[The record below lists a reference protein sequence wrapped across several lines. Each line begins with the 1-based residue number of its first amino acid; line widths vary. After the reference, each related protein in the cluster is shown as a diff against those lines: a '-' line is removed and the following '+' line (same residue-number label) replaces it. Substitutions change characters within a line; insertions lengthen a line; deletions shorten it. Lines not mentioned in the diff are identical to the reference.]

1 MDNVSRLLSRSLAQM
16 ATSIF
21 STSCLHYRNSLKTLE
36 PAALNTCFCNLSFN
50 LTFKKR
56 FSSPKH
62 RFLSNNFNLV
72 GRGSTVSCRNTPT
85 IPVNTRDYEF
95 TDSATE
101 VELRLKLGSRDT
113 QISKDIFVDAN
124 ESSLMIKMHCSGSLV
139 TLIETNHLYEKIR
152 PAETI
157 WYVDEDELVVN
168 LKKHDPD
175 LKWPDIVESWESL
188 SVGLGQLL
196 KGTSIYIVGES
207 TEINQKI
214 ARELAVG
221 LGYTPLSTSDL
232 LEAFSKQTIDSW
244 VIAEG
249 VDSVAEA
256 EATVF
261 ESLSSHVRAVVATLG
276 GTHGAAGRA
285 DKWQHLH
292 AGFTVWLSQSESTD
306 EDSAKE
312 EARKN
317 IKEGSQAYSNADV
330 VVKLGGWD
338 PDYSKTVAQASFS
351 ALKLLIL
358 SDKKLPGKKSLYI
371 RLGCRGDWPNIKPP
385 VGGGLLEDDTFGMWP
400 WDICPLLYDCHA
412 LLNQFGSRLIVD
424 VNTNAVY
431 DSHKLYRIAACKAK
445 LGNL

>member
-1 MDNVSRLLSRSLAQM
+1 M
-16 ATSIF
+16 ASSSIF
-21 STSCLHYRNSLKTLE
+21 STPCLHYRNSLKSLDSE
-36 PAALNTCFCNLSFN
+36 LLNTSFCNLRPS
-50 LTFKKR
+50 LTFKKK

-62 RFLSNNFNLV
+62 RFLSNDVSLV
-72 GRGSTVSCRNTPT
+72 GRISPVSCRSTST

-95 TDSATE
+95 TDGATE
-101 VELRLKLGSRDT
+101 VELRLKLGSRDIE
-113 QISKDIFVDAN
+113 ISKDILVDSN
-124 ESSLMIKMHCSGSLV
+124 ESSLMIKMHSSGSLV
-139 TLIETNHLYEKIR
+139 TLIEINHLYEKIK

-196 KGTSIYIVGES
+196 KGTSIYVVGES

-232 LEAFSKQTIDSW
+232 LEAFSNQKIDSW
-244 VIAEG
+244 VISG

-256 EATVF
+256 EAAVF

-276 GTHGAAGRA
+276 GTHGAAGRT
-285 DKWQHLH
+285 DKWRHLY
-292 AGFTVWLSQSESTD
+292 AGFTVWLSQSEATVNAD

-312 EARKN
+312 EDWKS
-317 IKEGSQAYSNADV
+317 IDDGSQAYSNADV

-338 PDYSKTVAQASFS
+338 PDYSKTVAQASLS
-351 ALKLLIL
+351 SLKMLIL

-371 RLGCRGDWPNIKPP
+371 RLGCRGDWPNINPP
-385 VGGGLLEDDTFGMWP
+385 GLDPSSGA
-400 WDICPLLYDCHA
+400 DIYQEA
-412 LLNQFGSRLIVD
+412 
-424 VNTNAVY
+424 
-431 DSHKLYRIAACKAK
+431 
-445 LGNL
+445 